1 MTTTIRL
8 RIPKDIDP
16 ATERKIRKLK
26 GSLIA
31 QSFTDIIYF
40 DDDGADYYIHYFT
53 TSSMK
58 KNDAVTFIS
67 SFLSEEA
74 LTDVATI
81 L

>member
-8 RIPKDIDP
+8 RILKDIDP
-16 ATERKIRKLK
+16 ATERKIRKLT

-31 QSFTDIIYF
+31 QSFTDIIHF
-40 DDDGADYYIHYFT
+40 DDDGEDFHIHYFT
-53 TSSMK
+53 MPSVK
-58 KNDAVTFIS
+58 KDDAITFIS

>member
-8 RIPKDIDP
+8 RIPKDIDT
-16 ATERKIRKLK
+16 ATERKIRKLN

-31 QSFTDIIYF
+31 QSFTDIIHF
-40 DDDGADYYIHYFT
+40 DDDGADFYIHYFT
-53 TSSMK
+53 TPSEK
-58 KNDAVTFIS
+58 KHDAITFIS
-67 SFLSEEA
+67 SFIAKEA